1 MASDITVDKDHT
13 AKAKTDSLVDKIDSY
28 QDLEVRKVV
37 TRKDLWKCANPW
49 PVHGR

>member
-37 TRKDLWKCANPW
+37 TR
-49 PVHGR
+49 